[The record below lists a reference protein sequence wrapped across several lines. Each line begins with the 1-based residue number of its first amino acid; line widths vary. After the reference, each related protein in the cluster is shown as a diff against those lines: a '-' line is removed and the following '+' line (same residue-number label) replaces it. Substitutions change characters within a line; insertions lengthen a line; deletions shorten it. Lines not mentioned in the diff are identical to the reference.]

1 MSEQQSWQ
9 VTHKLL
15 TAQQDQ
21 RQQCE
26 AASAV
31 DSDTIQ
37 LGSNTFSLASSHHIN
52 GSLVIKHMLT
62 LRPPAL
68 CGSIAQH
75 STAQHSIA

>member
-21 RQQCE
+21 RQYCE

-31 DSDTIQ
+31 DSDTIS
-37 LGSNTFSLASSHHIN
+37 LEVNTVSLASSHHIT
-52 GSLVIKHMLT
+52 GSLAIVHMLT
-62 LRPPAL
+62 LRLPDL
-68 CGSIAQH
+68 
-75 STAQHSIA
+75 